1 MNEQDKQKPL
11 EETTRQSRSGAAG
24 PGGWRRLLSKKW
36 VSPALFMAAAAIIVT
51 IMWLYQG
58 TTEKADVK
66 PADEGSAEV
75 SDVTTED
82 ETAADE
88 KTLEVIADN
97 ETMQWPV
104 VNRSELEIVL
114 PHYDADAPSEER
126 QQALLVSG
134 TTYIPHMGIDLA
146 RPDNAAFEV
155 VAAMSGKVTV
165 AEQHPTNGYVVE
177 IEHPDGLVT
186 VYQSLGEISVKAG
199 DEVKQGTLIGKAG
212 RSELEKD
219 FGVHLHFEVRENGTP
234 VNPLAL
240 LDEEE

>member
-11 EETTRQSRSGAAG
+11 EEVSRLSRSGAAG
-24 PGGWRRLLSKKW
+24 TGWRRWLSKKW
-36 VSPALFMAAAAIIVT
+36 VSPALFMAAIIVA

-58 TTEKADVK
+58 AEKADVK
-66 PADEGSAEV
+66 PADSGSAEV
-75 SDVTTED
+75 GDMTSED
-82 ETAADE
+82 EAVADE
-88 KTLEVIADN
+88 KTLEVIAEG

-104 VNRSELEIVL
+104 VDRSDLEIVL

-146 RPDNAAFEV
+146 RPDNAAFDV
-155 VAAMSGKVTV
+155 AAAMSGKVTV

-219 FGVHLHFEVRENGTP
+219 LGVHLHFEVRDNGAP

>member
-1 MNEQDKQKPL
+1 MTEQDKQKPL
-11 EETTRQSRSGAAG
+11 EEASKLSRSGAAK
-24 PGGWRRLLSKKW
+24 PSGWRRLLSKKW

-58 TTEKADVK
+58 ADKADVK
-66 PADEGSAEV
+66 PADDESAEV
-75 SDVTTED
+75 SDVTNND
-82 ETAADE
+82 EAAPDE
-88 KTLEVIADN
+88 RTLEVLAEG
-97 ETMQWPV
+97 ETLQWPV
-104 VNRSELEIVL
+104 VDRSGLEIVL

-134 TTYIPHMGIDLA
+134 TTYMPHMGIDLA
-146 RPDNAAFEV
+146 RPDNAAFDV
-155 VAAMSGKVTV
+155 TAAMSGKVTV

-186 VYQSLGEISVKAG
+186 VYQSLSEIRVKAG
-199 DEVKQGTLIGKAG
+199 DEVKQGTVIAKAG

-219 FGVHLHFEVRENGTP
+219 LGVHLHFEIRENGTP
-234 VNPLAL
+234 INPLAL

>member
-11 EETTRQSRSGAAG
+11 EEGSRLPRGEAAAA
-24 PGGWRRLLSKKW
+24 GGWRRLLSKKW

-51 IMWLYQG
+51 IMWLYQ
-58 TTEKADVK
+58 EADKAVK
-66 PADEGSAEV
+66 PADEGPAEV
-75 SDVTTED
+75 SDVTNDD
-82 ETAADE
+82 EAAEADE
-88 KTLEVIADN
+88 KTLEVIAND

-104 VNRSELEIVL
+104 VDRSELEIVL

-146 RPDNAAFEV
+146 RPDNAAFD
-155 VAAMSGKVTV
+155 VAAALSGKVTV

-177 IEHPDGLVT
+177 IGHPDGLVT

-199 DEVKQGTLIGKAG
+199 DDVKQGTLIGKAG

-219 FGVHLHFEVRENGTP
+219 LGVHLHFEVRENGTP

>member
-1 MNEQDKQKPL
+1 
-11 EETTRQSRSGAAG
+11 
-24 PGGWRRLLSKKW
+24 LLSKKW

-58 TTEKADVK
+58 TEKADVR
-66 PADEGSAEV
+66 PADDETAQT
-75 SDVTTED
+75 SDVTNTED
-82 ETAADE
+82 TAANE
-88 KTLEVIADN
+88 RTLEVIAGG
-97 ETMQWPV
+97 EVLQWPV
-104 VNRSELEIVL
+104 VDRDGLEIVL

-134 TTYIPHMGIDLA
+134 TTYMPHMGIDLA
-146 RPDNAAFEV
+146 RPDNAAFDV

-165 AEQHPTNGYVVE
+165 AEQHPTNGYIVE

-199 DEVKQGTLIGKAG
+199 DEVKQGALIAKAG

-219 FGVHLHFEVRENGTP
+219 LGVHLHFEVRENGTP

>member
-1 MNEQDKQKPL
+1 MNEQDKHKPL
-11 EETTRQSRSGAAG
+11 EEASRLSRSGAAKTS
-24 PGGWRRLLSKKW
+24 GWRRLLSKKW

-58 TTEKADVK
+58 TEKADVK
-66 PADEGSAEV
+66 PADDGSAEV
-75 SDVTTED
+75 SDVTTDD
-82 ETAADE
+82 EVAANE
-88 KTLEVIADN
+88 KTLEVIAEG
-97 ETMQWPV
+97 ETLQWPV
-104 VNRSELEIVL
+104 VDRSGLEIVL

-134 TTYIPHMGIDLA
+134 TTYMPHMGIDLA
-146 RPDNAAFEV
+146 RPDNAAFDV
-155 VAAMSGKVTV
+155 AAAMSGKVTV
-165 AEQHPTNGYVVE
+165 AEQHPTNGYIVE

-199 DEVKQGTLIGKAG
+199 DGVKQGTLIGKAG

-219 FGVHLHFEVRENGTP
+219 LGVHLHFEVRENGTP

-240 LDEEE
+240 LDEDE

>member
-1 MNEQDKQKPL
+1 
-11 EETTRQSRSGAAG
+11 
-24 PGGWRRLLSKKW
+24 LLSKKW

-58 TTEKADVK
+58 TEKADVK
-66 PADEGSAEV
+66 PADDESAEV
-75 SDVTTED
+75 SDVTTGD
-82 ETAADE
+82 EEAANE
-88 KTLEVIADN
+88 KTLEVIA
-97 ETMQWPV
+97 EGEALQWPV
-104 VNRSELEIVL
+104 VDRGGLEIVL

-134 TTYIPHMGIDLA
+134 TTYMPHMGIDLA
-146 RPDNAAFEV
+146 RPDNAAFDV
-155 VAAMSGKVTV
+155 AAAMSGKVTV

-186 VYQSLGEISVKAG
+186 VYQSLGEIGVKAG

-219 FGVHLHFEVRENGTP
+219 LGVHLHFEVRENGAP

-240 LDEEE
+240 LDEDE

>member
-11 EETTRQSRSGAAG
+11 EEASKLSRSGAAKSS
-24 PGGWRRLLSKKW
+24 GWKRLLSKKW

-58 TTEKADVK
+58 TDKAETEPVDSK
-66 PADEGSAEV
+66 ESAEV
-75 SDVTTED
+75 SDVTD
-82 ETAADE
+82 ADE
-88 KTLEVIADN
+88 AEADERTLEVIADG
-97 ETMQWPV
+97 ETLQWPV
-104 VNRSELEIVL
+104 VDRSDLEIVL

-134 TTYIPHMGIDLA
+134 TTFMPHMGIDLA
-146 RPDNAAFEV
+146 RPDNAAFDV
-155 VAAMSGKVTV
+155 AAAMSGKVTV

-186 VYQSLGEISVKAG
+186 VYQSLSEISVKAG
-199 DEVKQGTLIGKAG
+199 DEVKQGTLIAKAG

-219 FGVHLHFEVRENGTP
+219 LGVHLHFEVRQNGTP
-234 VNPLAL
+234 VNPQAL
-240 LDEEE
+240 LDEDE

>member
-11 EETTRQSRSGAAG
+11 EDASRPSRGGAVKTS
-24 PGGWRRLLSKKW
+24 GWRRLLSKKW

-58 TTEKADVK
+58 TEKADVT
-66 PADEGSAEV
+66 PANDESAET
-75 SDVTTED
+75 SDVTNTD
-82 ETAADE
+82 EAAPNDR
-88 KTLEVIADN
+88 TLEVIAEG
-97 ETMQWPV
+97 ETLQWPV
-104 VNRSELEIVL
+104 VDRGGLEIVL

-134 TTYIPHMGIDLA
+134 TTYTPHMGIDLA
-146 RPDNAAFEV
+146 RPDNAAFDV

-165 AEQHPTNGYVVE
+165 AEQHPTNGYIVE
-177 IEHPDGLVT
+177 IAHPDGLVT
-186 VYQSLGEISVKAG
+186 VYQSLGEINVKAG
-199 DEVKQGTLIGKAG
+199 DEVKQGTLIAKAG

-219 FGVHLHFEVRENGTP
+219 LGVHLHFEVRENGTP

-240 LDEEE
+240 LDEDK

>member
-11 EETTRQSRSGAAG
+11 EDASRLNRGGAAR
-24 PGGWRRLLSKKW
+24 PSGWRRLLSKKW

-58 TTEKADVK
+58 TEKADVR
-66 PADEGSAEV
+66 PADDETAQT
-75 SDVTTED
+75 SDVTNTED
-82 ETAADE
+82 TTANE
-88 KTLEVIADN
+88 RTLEVIAGG
-97 ETMQWPV
+97 EVLQWPV
-104 VNRSELEIVL
+104 VDRDGLEIVL

-134 TTYIPHMGIDLA
+134 TTYMPHMGIDLA
-146 RPDNAAFEV
+146 RPDNAAFDV

-165 AEQHPTNGYVVE
+165 AEQHPTNGYIVE

-199 DEVKQGTLIGKAG
+199 DEVKQGALIAKAG

-219 FGVHLHFEVRENGTP
+219 LGVHLHFEVRENGTP